1 MASNNKLKA
10 RQTELK
16 AAQTMLGSA
25 ANATLDTVFPLI
37 NNEMAKLFEDRNALL
52 VGGGLITFTGT
63 QIQFSEN
70 LVLTLNQLYSGSG
83 TLSISLGSSTVTLAN
98 GEIWYAVIDRSLG
111 TATTAVAS
119 SLGQLSSS
127 QQERFLIARRQD
139 AGDGTQRVYFRN
151 GMALD
156 AGQTVRLGSAG
167 SGGEGNGVLEPVP
180 GYKMLISDSFSST
193 VGSSDDTVYST
204 FTNASY
210 DAGKKLY
217 RLACDKSRSVSSS
230 SGTLLVINSA
240 PSFTVQPGD
249 IVYVLS
255 GARAN
260 QFRRIV
266 TVNAQDDYVL
276 DASFTGGDASASDSV
291 MVSQAV
297 WTQDLINF
305 GSATE
310 LTRPRDFYP
319 NENVNQILIDYTD
332 SLALGDDVGDFTEYP
347 RLSMR
352 ASNEGLQADTDYP
365 LTTLFNTSSY
375 SRPFAPNMLE
385 DYALPA
391 NTDNERLF
399 LVFFPNIS
407 NGAVLTGANLLD
419 YAVNFYEEAAAINGG
434 VLATAFG
441 TSDNSTTSYNGT
453 ISTSSSQ
460 TRIDL
465 NFDVNPNV
473 DTGGVG
479 AQVAVKV
486 NGQDVPKFVSSGVT
500 PAGSLYYTV
509 TTDANGL
516 YRRILFSLDLS
527 VSPVEIMVIKQ
538 FGVVD
543 LSFTQTN
550 KLTGLYDAIVGS
562 AAQVSSGAATHSSL
576 QAAHDAVVAGS
587 NILVLNN
594 VTLSGN
600 TTLSKRL
607 MVIGKGPGSNLTGN
621 LTITSGALGSNI
633 KDLRIEGNIT
643 FNSGADKCFMVGCF
657 QANGYSFSNDP
668 ANLDNV
674 IEVIVE

>member
-204 FTNASY
+204 LTKATYN
-210 DAGKKLY
+210 AGKKLY
-217 RLACDKSRSVSSS
+217 QLSCDKAPTVLTS
-230 SGTLLVINSA
+230 SGTSLTINTA
-240 PSFTVQPGD
+240 PSFTVQAGD
-249 IVYVLS
+249 IVYIRS
-255 GARAN
+255 GNRVN
-260 QFRRIV
+260 QWRKITNV
-266 TVNAQDDYVL
+266 ISQT
-276 DASFTGGDASASDSV
+276 SFTLDLAFSVGDADPGDFL
-291 MVSQAV
+291 MISQAV
-297 WTQDLINF
+297 WTKDLVNF

-310 LTRPRDFYP
+310 LTRPRDFYAAEP
-319 NENVNQILIDYTD
+319 VNQVLVDYTD
-332 SLALGDDVGDFTEYP
+332 SLSSGDDVGDFTQTA
-347 RLSMR
+347 RIVMS
-352 ASNEGLQADTDYP
+352 ASNSGVQADTDYP
-365 LTTLFNTSSY
+365 DVDKFTSGLY
-375 SRPFAPNMLE
+375 VRPTAPNMIN
-385 DYALPA
+385 DYSLFA
-391 NTDNERLF
+391 NANKQRLF
-399 LVFFPNIS
+399 LVFFCNPTNATVTS
-407 NGAVLTGANLLD
+407 TANLLD
-419 YAVNFYEEAAAINGG
+419 YSVNFYEEAAAINGG
-434 VLATAFG
+434 VIATAFG

-453 ISTSSSQ
+453 ISTSGGLTQ
-460 TRIDL
+460 FDL

-486 NGQDVPKFVSSGVT
+486 NGQEVPKFVSSGVT
-500 PAGSLYYTV
+500 PAANLYYTV

-516 YRRILFSLDLS
+516 YRRILFSRDLS
-527 VSPVEIMVIKQ
+527 VSSVEIMVKKQ

-587 NILVLNN
+587 NILILNN

-607 MVIGKGPGSNLTGN
+607 MIIGKGPGSNLTGN
-621 LTITSGALGSNI
+621 LIIASGALGSNI
-633 KDLRIEGNIT
+633 KDLKVTGNIA
-643 FNSGADKCFMVGCF
+643 FNAGADKCFMTGCH

-668 ANLDNV
+668 SNLDNV
-674 IEVIVE
+674 IEIITE